1 MQNQKQIPIKSFKDI
16 FDELPIPIHIWQKH
30 GDKFIFLYFNDAND
44 KLTNGNLEKFLGIS
58 ASDLHKKEP
67 ELVENLRA
75 CAREKSRFTRKISYK
90 YRSTGVEKYLIVTY
104 FFVPPDLVVAM
115 TEDTSKIKTKE
126 ETIKHKS
133 NLQNLISR
141 ISSRF
146 VDITDFEDSINKTL
160 AEIGK
165 LSGASRSYIFVI
177 KYNKNIA
184 YNTHEWCDEGVEP
197 QIENLQNI
205 PLDDIKWFLKKI
217 KKEKGVNIEDLSELP
232 PEAVKIKIILQKQ
245 DIKSLLNYPLYIRDE
260 LIGFIGFDN
269 TEDMGRWDQE
279 DFDSLKITS
288 EIIGNAIERK
298 QNKKILKELNLELEK
313 KVIKRTRELKK
324 SEEKF
329 REAYE
334 LANFYKNLIAH
345 DMNNILQN
353 IRSSMQLGLFQLEK
367 EKDLQKLRELFDI
380 INEQTIRGAKL
391 VDNIRKISNIEKNN
405 QKLYPL
411 DICKY
416 LKTAVKTVRTINKS
430 RDLQITINTEIRT
443 KRVKANSLI
452 EDLFENILIN
462 AIKYNDSSVLMININ
477 IQNENIDGK
486 EYIKVEFEDNGIG
499 IKDNRKSL
507 IFEPEEKKNK
517 IRSGLGLG
525 LSLVKKI
532 INSFNGEIWV
542 ENRIKGDYTQGSKFI
557 LLFPKLE

>member
-1 MQNQKQIPIKSFKDI
+1 LKNQTQIPIKSFKDI
-16 FDELPIPIHIWQKH
+16 FDELPMPIHIWQKNEE
-30 GDKFIFLYFNDAND
+30 KFIFRYFNDAND

-67 ELVENLRA
+67 ELVENLRK
-75 CAREKSRFTRKISYK
+75 CVQEKIKFTRKINYK
-90 YRSTGVEKYLIVTY
+90 FKSTVEEKYLIVTY
-104 FFVPPDLVVAM
+104 FFVSPDLIVAM
-115 TEDTSKIKTKE
+115 TEDKSKIKNKE
-126 ETIKHKS
+126 ETINHKS

-146 VDITDFEDSINKTL
+146 VDITDLDDSINKTL

-177 KYNKNIA
+177 NYNKNIA
-184 YNTHEWCDEGVEP
+184 YNTHEWCNKGVDP

-205 PLDDIKWFLKKI
+205 PLDDIKWFLKNI
-217 KKEKGVNIEDLSELP
+217 KREKGVNIEDLSELP
-232 PEAVKIKIILQKQ
+232 PEAVKVRKILQKQ
-245 DIKSLLNYPLYIRDE
+245 HIKSLLNYPLYMKDE

-269 TEDMGRWDQE
+269 TEDIGRWDQE

-288 EIIGNAIERK
+288 EIIGNALERK
-298 QNKKILKELNLELEK
+298 QNEKFLKELNIELEK

-329 REAYE
+329 REAFE

-353 IRSSMQLGLFQLEK
+353 IRSSMQLGIFQIEK

-391 VDNIRKISNIEKNN
+391 VNNIRKISNIEKNN

-416 LKTAVKTVRTINKS
+416 LKTTVKSVRDINKS
-430 RDLQITINTEIRT
+430 RHLQININTEIKNR
-443 KRVKANSLI
+443 RVKANAFI

-462 AIKYNDSSVLMININ
+462 AIKYNDSSVVMININ
-477 IQNENIDGK
+477 IQNENKDGK
-486 EYIKVEFEDNGIG
+486 DYIKVEFEDNGIG

-507 IFEPEEKKNK
+507 IFEPEVKENK
-517 IRSGLGLG
+517 IRSGLGVG